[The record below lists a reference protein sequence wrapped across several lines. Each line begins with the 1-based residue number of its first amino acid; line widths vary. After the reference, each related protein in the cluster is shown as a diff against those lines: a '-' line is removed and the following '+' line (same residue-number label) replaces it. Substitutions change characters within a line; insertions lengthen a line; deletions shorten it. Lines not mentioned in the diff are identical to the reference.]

1 MDTMLQI
8 EKTIYCRYR
17 GKKKRPAVL
26 GQRVKGA
33 TTAPP
38 HPVRFVRS
46 HLHIHRQVQRTRTR
60 EQANCAKNR

>member
-17 GKKKRPAVL
+17 GKKKKRPAV
-26 GQRVKGA
+26 KGD

-46 HLHIHRQVQRTRTR
+46 HLHIHRQVQRIRTR
-60 EQANCAKNR
+60 EQAN